1 LEHSG
6 AHRRE
11 DFEMNR
17 LLFVGTVVAIVLG
30 TFGLVQAQD
39 EGWIPL
45 FDGKSLEGWK
55 ASEHPDTFSVQ
66 EGVIVVNGPRS
77 HLYYVGPVE
86 NHDFKNFEFRAD
98 VMTRPK
104 ANSGIYFHTK
114 YQEEGWPA
122 VGYEVQVNNSHSDP
136 RRTGSLYAIQDVHE
150 TYVGDDEWFTL
161 CIRVE
166 GKRIMTKINDR
177 TVVDYVEPEN
187 PERPADM
194 KQRVLSHG
202 TFALQGHDPESVV
215 YYKNIMVRPLPD

>member
-1 LEHSG
+1 
-6 AHRRE
+6 
-11 DFEMNR
+11 MNR
-17 LLFVGTVVAIVLG
+17 RLFVGTVVAIVLG

-66 EGVIVVNGPRS
+66 DGVIVVNGPRS
-77 HLYYVGPVE
+77 HLYYVGPVG

-161 CIRVE
+161 YIRVE

>member
-1 LEHSG
+1 
-6 AHRRE
+6 
-11 DFEMNR
+11 MNR

-104 ANSGIYFHTK
+104 A
-114 YQEEGWPA
+114 
-122 VGYEVQVNNSHSDP
+122 
-136 RRTGSLYAIQDVHE
+136 
-150 TYVGDDEWFTL
+150 
-161 CIRVE
+161 
-166 GKRIMTKINDR
+166 
-177 TVVDYVEPEN
+177 
-187 PERPADM
+187 
-194 KQRVLSHG
+194 
-202 TFALQGHDPESVV
+202 
-215 YYKNIMVRPLPD
+215 

>member
-1 LEHSG
+1 
-6 AHRRE
+6 
-11 DFEMNR
+11 MNR
-17 LLFVGTVVAIVLG
+17 RLSVSTVGVIVLG
-30 TFGLVQAQD
+30 TFGLMQARD

-66 EGVIVVNGPRS
+66 DGVIVVNGPRS

-104 ANSGIYFHTK
+104 ANSGIYFHTR
-114 YQEEGWPA
+114 YQEAGWPA

-150 TYVGDDEWFTL
+150 TYVGDGEWFTL
-161 CIRVE
+161 YIRVE
-166 GKRIMTKINDR
+166 GKRITVKINDR

-194 KQRVLSHG
+194 KQRLISHG

>member
-1 LEHSG
+1 
-6 AHRRE
+6 
-11 DFEMNR
+11 MNR